1 MAKFSAAVQAARGR
15 RAQRAKQSAVEI
27 ESFVDEVAKRI
38 DLSLKQRV
46 YIAVN
51 FLQDRIVKN
60 ISVPVTKVVIGKRAR
75 VTERS
80 KPGEFP
86 RADTTQ
92 LMKTV
97 FCGVTE
103 DGPGAIMG
111 YVGTP
116 LGYGLELETLKDR
129 RFLTR
134 TLDEERATIVKILTG
149 PLATT

>member
-1 MAKFSAAVQAARGR
+1 
-15 RAQRAKQSAVEI
+15 VEF
-27 ESFVDEVAKRI
+27 ESFVDDVSKRI
-38 DLSLKQRV
+38 DLTIRQRV
-46 YIAVN
+46 TIAVN
-51 FLQDRIVKN
+51 YLQGKIVKN
-60 ISVPVTKVVIGKRAR
+60 ISVPVTKVVIGKRVR

-116 LGYGLELETLKDR
+116 LSYGLELETTKDR

-134 TLDEERATIVKILTG
+134 TLDEERETVVKILTG
-149 PLATT
+149 PVT

>member
-1 MAKFSAAVQAARGR
+1 MVGFSPAVTAARAR
-15 RAQRAKQSAVEI
+15 RAARSGQSSVEF
-27 ESFVDEVAKRI
+27 ESFVEDVSKRI
-38 DLSLKQRV
+38 DLTLRQRV
-46 YIAVN
+46 TIAVN
-51 FLQDRIVKN
+51 YLQGKIVKN
-60 ISVPVTKVVIGKRAR
+60 ISVPVTKVVIGKRVR

-116 LGYGLELETLKDR
+116 LSYGLELETTKDR

-134 TLDEERATIVKILTG
+134 TLDEERETVVKILTG
-149 PLATT
+149 PVT